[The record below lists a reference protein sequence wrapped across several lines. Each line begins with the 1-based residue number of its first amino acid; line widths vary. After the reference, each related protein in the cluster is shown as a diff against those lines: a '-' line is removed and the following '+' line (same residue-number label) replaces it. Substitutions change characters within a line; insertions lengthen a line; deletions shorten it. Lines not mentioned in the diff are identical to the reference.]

1 MRGMNWTPDDEALIK
16 RLWLSGYTGSEI
28 SGLTGMTRHRVL
40 SKVRR
45 MRLTRALRFADEV
58 AAYGCVERAAVAVG
72 VSVERGWRMFEEM
85 RKGLG
90 GQAR

>member
-1 MRGMNWTPDDEALIK
+1 MHVMNWTPEDEALVK

-45 MRLTRALRFADEV
+45 LRLGRALRFADEV

-72 VSVERGWRMFEEM
+72 VSVDRGKVMMARMAA
-85 RKGLG
+85 KYGW
-90 GQAR
+90 QAN

>member
-1 MRGMNWTPDDEALIK
+1 MNWTPDDEALVK
-16 RLWLSGYTGSEI
+16 RLWLSGYTGEQI
-28 SGLTGMTRHRVL
+28 AGVTGMSRDRVL

-45 MRLTRALRFADEV
+45 LRLGRALRFADEV

-72 VSVERGWRMFEEM
+72 VSVERGWRMFEGM